1 MSSTEAAEPC
11 EEIVIG
17 FDLLLLLLVKLAL
30 SHFYAFLDFKEA
42 CASTC
47 EADLVID
54 ELELLA
60 LGLLCPL
67 VLDLLLLQLLYV
79 QFFEPGMRQD
89 ILGALEP
96 LFWVFDGQLLDQV
109 LETLRHLNM
118 GREDDGVSQN
128 ALLLL
133 SDVSVRVGCQ
143 TYEHLE
149 EKDTQTPPVSRHAI
163 PLLS

>member
-1 MSSTEAAEPC
+1 
-11 EEIVIG
+11 
-17 FDLLLLLLVKLAL
+17 
-30 SHFYAFLDFKEA
+30 
-42 CASTC
+42 
-47 EADLVID
+47 
-54 ELELLA
+54 
-60 LGLLCPL
+60 
-67 VLDLLLLQLLYV
+67 
-79 QFFEPGMRQD
+79 MRQD

-96 LFWVFDGQLLDQV
+96 LFWIFDGQLLDQV

-118 GREDDGVSQN
+118 GREDYGVSQN

-149 EKDTQTPPVSRHAI
+149 EKDTQTPPISRHAI